1 MLLQSCLMI
10 RILKETFFFFL
21 SPIWQMILEFMKTTF
36 TGAVLKG
43 KNLTW
48 QRSKIL
54 VTKYQAA

>member
-1 MLLQSCLMI
+1 
-10 RILKETFFFFL
+10 
-21 SPIWQMILEFMKTTF
+21 MILEFMKTTF